1 MQLHQLNR
9 FIEQQVGGAVSE
21 VPVIVCGD
29 FNVPR
34 SKDCTPLQGSFDL
47 TELIKA
53 DVALIEA
60 MRPLKYMD
68 SAPTMSILYHQQTGD
83 ELSTT
88 HQMCPLCRAKYAE
101 SKDCILTIDFEMAI
115 DRFFV
120 SQQVLKMGA
129 VLHVDKFAKTL
140 CDPQASDHWGLVLQ
154 LTT

>member
-1 MQLHQLNR
+1 MVND
-9 FIEQQVGGAVSE
+9 QQTT
-21 VPVIVCGD
+21 IVCGD
-29 FNVPR
+29 FNIPR

-60 MRPLKYMD
+60 MAPLKYLD

-101 SKDCILTIDFEMAI
+101 SKDDNVTIDFEMAI

-120 SQQVLKMGA
+120 SQQVLQMKPTWTS
-129 VLHVDKFAKTL
+129 VDKFAKTL